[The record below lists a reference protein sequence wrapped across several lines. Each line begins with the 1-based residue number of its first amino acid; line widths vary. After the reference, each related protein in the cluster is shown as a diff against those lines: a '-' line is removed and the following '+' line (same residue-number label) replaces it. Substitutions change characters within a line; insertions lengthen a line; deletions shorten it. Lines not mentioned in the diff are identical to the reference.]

1 MYHHLRS
8 ERAPSLLVGHEADG
22 GATPLMSINDEV
34 LEDLLHCFDS
44 VFATPVGL
52 PPVRPRS
59 HQNRLLLGTTP
70 VVVRPYHYA
79 HPQKES
85 WSRSVPT
92 CFTRG

>member
-8 ERAPSLLVGHEADG
+8 ERAPSLLVGHKADG

-34 LEDLLHCFDS
+34 LEDLLRCFDS

-52 PPVRPRS
+52 PPMRPRS